1 MLQSLPPEA
10 HGFKGTDYDEMEPE
24 ELYFIINIL
33 LHH

>member
-1 MLQSLPPEA
+1 MLQSLPREV
-10 HGFKGTDYDEMEPE
+10 HGFKGTGYGETEPE